1 MAIVN
6 LDKVAGVHLS
16 SIVAEEDLTNGL
28 FGQLGDLIEGEKEA
42 YEFLPITDVTDEV
55 ILHSTPEVMY
65 DPRKKGLKDFVL
77 PAGTVGRG
85 YHLERG
91 DIITFTEDLFTDTP
105 TVGEFVVPQVGS
117 RKLTTSVDGT
127 VEVEGSPVKPSLVFK
142 VIEETTLGFE
152 ATTAYA
158 LRKVTP

>member
-6 LDKVAGVHLS
+6 LDKVAGQHLS
-16 SIVAEEDLTNGL
+16 SIIADEDLTNGL
-28 FGQLGDLIEGEKEA
+28 FGQLGDLVEGERET
-42 YEFLPITDVTDEV
+42 YEFLPVTDVADEV
-55 ILHSTPEVMY
+55 ILHATPEVMY

-77 PAGTVGRG
+77 EAGTVGRG

-91 DIITFTEDLFTDTP
+91 DIITLTEDLFTDTP
-105 TVGEFVVPQVGS
+105 TVGEFAIPQEGS
-117 RKLTTSVDGT
+117 RKLTTSVDGNT
-127 VEVEGSPVKPSLVFK
+127 DGGEKPSLVFK
-142 VIEETTLGFE
+142 VIEVTTLGFD